1 MLILDPWWGAQGIA
15 ESRGLNDII
24 RTLHCLVLLSYVNS
38 LQRATKVATGL
49 RESAQSF
56 SLTFLPK

>member
-1 MLILDPWWGAQGIA
+1 MLILDPWWGAWGIA

-24 RTLHCLVLLSYVNS
+24 GTLLCLVLLSCDDS
-38 LQRATKVATGL
+38 LQKATKVAMGL
-49 RESAQSF
+49 RDRAQSF